1 MCLLPPM
8 YLLLWLS
15 CLDDLA
21 IKVAAVVVVVV
32 HDDGVIS
39 VAHGHRDIDKL
50 TGCWHRSISGPN

>member
-1 MCLLPPM
+1 M

-15 CLDDLA
+15 CLDDLT